1 MIRDRV
7 VMVVL
12 TLVLTRTS
20 LAQDWGLALTGGWA
34 SGQWLSVSSITHGL
48 PAHRAGLEAGDSLV
62 QVEGQLVIF
71 LDMDQVNHILQTASL
86 SLSLTVQRWE
96 AMTFSNNFSGRVWL
110 IRQRSLT
117 YFTTTWPHLQG
128 RNRASVRVSGKSYIG
143 ED

>member
-1 MIRDRV
+1 
-7 VMVVL
+7 MVVL

-34 SGQWLSVSSITHGL
+34 RGQWLSVSSITHGL
-48 PAHRAGLEAGDSLV
+48 PADRAGLKAGDSLV

-96 AMTFSNNFSGRVWL
+96 AMTFSNNF
-110 IRQRSLT
+110 
-117 YFTTTWPHLQG
+117 
-128 RNRASVRVSGKSYIG
+128 
-143 ED
+143 